1 MTPFL
6 LAVSRNADHDPS
18 MPGLPE
24 NVRLLKI
31 DDPTEFTRPFP
42 TAEYALLLIAREAC
56 ITPDVCGDLP
66 DRIVRSG
73 CRYAVC
79 VGPGSSRWDDA
90 IDWVVVMDEVGGH
103 RSTLVMTT
111 WHDDEGLDATV
122 DFFFRWA
129 SSIEWEPEQ
138 FLILIIRGTDADE
151 EEVRRLVAD

>member
-1 MTPFL
+1 
-6 LAVSRNADHDPS
+6 

-24 NVRLLKI
+24 NVWLLKI
-31 DDPTEFTRPFP
+31 GDPSEFTRPFP

-79 VGPGSSRWDDA
+79 IGPSSSLWDDA
-90 IDWVVVMDEVGGH
+90 IDWVVVMDEVDG
-103 RSTLVMTT
+103 RPSPLVMTT
-111 WHDDEGLDATV
+111 WHEEERLDETL
-122 DFFFRWA
+122 DFFFRHTRTTDWNA
-129 SSIEWEPEQ
+129 EL

-151 EEVRRLVAD
+151 EEVRRLVADWFSDPLHA